1 MSKRSRIHKVK
12 NFGFN
17 TQSLPGSAS
26 NFNNTKQ
33 GVSQNLANYISPV
46 QLQRLRT
53 DVSMWREAI
62 REAEK
67 AYYPFRVKMQRIF
80 IDTILNGHVFSLMER
95 RKDLTLL
102 RDFKICDSKGVE
114 SAVLTQELEEQSW
127 FYDFQEYALDAKFF
141 GYSLISLGDIVGNQ
155 IQDVSMVPRWFI
167 SPDRHQVGSFIYATS
182 GKDWREEPQSD
193 WHVFVNTQ
201 SDSGVSP
208 SGYGL
213 LYQIAL
219 YEIFL
224 RNTLGFNGD
233 FVELYA
239 MPYRVGKTTKTTETE
254 RAELERA
261 IQSMGSAGYAIIDPM
276 DEIEFLET
284 KLGGT
289 GYQGYDN
296 LEKRCEAKVSKI
308 ILGHADA
315 MDSTPG
321 KLGAGQGDDNSP
333 VAQALRD
340 KQVKDARF
348 MLPVINKQLFP
359 KLRNLGL
366 MNIPED
372 YKFRYKNDQEE
383 EAFRERQ
390 DKSNLVTAQIAQTM
404 KNGGLKMSADY
415 FQERTGIETEE
426 VEEVDP
432 EGEEIPEEDEK
443 EVVKSVKNIQNK
455 VKKLYG
461 K

>member
-1 MSKRSRIHKVK
+1 MSKRSRINKVR

-17 TQSLPGSAS
+17 TQSLPGSAA
-26 NFNNTKQ
+26 NFNYSKK
-33 GVSQNLANYISPV
+33 GVTQNLANYISPV

-53 DVSMWREAI
+53 DVSMWRDAI

-80 IDTILNGHVFSLMER
+80 IDTILNGHVYSLLER

-102 RDFKICDSKGVE
+102 RDFGIYDEKGVE
-114 SAVLTQELEEQSW
+114 SKVLTQELEEQPW
-127 FYDFQEYALDAKFF
+127 FYDFQSYALDAISF
-141 GYSLISLGDIVGNQ
+141 GYSLISLGDIVDNQ
-155 IQDVSMVPRWFI
+155 IQGVSLVPRWFI

-182 GKDWREEPQSD
+182 GKDWREKPQSD
-193 WHVFVNTQ
+193 WHVFVGTP

-208 SGYGL
+208 CGYGL

-239 MPYRVGKTTKTTETE
+239 MPYRVGKTTKTEESE

-261 IQSMGSAGYAIIDPM
+261 IQDMGSAGYAIIDPM
-276 DEIEFLET
+276 DDITFLET

-321 KLGAGQGDDNSP
+321 KIGAGQGDDNP
-333 VAQALRD
+333 VAVALRD

-348 MLPVINKQLFP
+348 MLPIVNKQLFP

-366 MNIPED
+366 TSIPEK
-372 YKFRYKNDQEE
+372 YRFRYKNDAEE

-390 DKSNLVTAQIAQTM
+390 DKSNLGTAQIAKTM
-404 KNGGLKMSADY
+404 KDAGLKMSAEY
-415 FQERTGIETEE
+415 FEERTGIPTEE
-426 VEEVDP
+426 VEVP
-432 EGEEIPEEDEK
+432 EPLVGDVPDEDES
-443 EVVKSVKNIQNK
+443 EVIQSVKDIQNK
-455 VKKLYG
+455 INKLYG